1 MPSYA
6 HYYQTLIPHMPVPP
20 GSIHLHKHSPSVLTS
35 LSGPRNRPDQEVSEP
50 EAGAGHSLEETSSN
64 NFHLPHLERDHTQA
78 QSQLALA
85 IKPRAVQL
93 CVVTIANWKYKHDLS
108 NRLNNGSRPHSDGSQ
123 ECMMSNSRRGRH
135 RLHDSERR
143 VKLALQKQT

>member
-20 GSIHLHKHSPSVLTS
+20 KSIHLHKHSPSVLTPS
-35 LSGPRNRPDQEVSEP
+35 LGLSNRPDQEVSNP
-50 EAGAGHSLEETSSN
+50 EASVGHSLEETSSN
-64 NFHLPHLERDHTQA
+64 NNHLPHLERDHTQA

-85 IKPRAVQL
+85 IKPRIVQL
-93 CVVTIANWKYKHDLS
+93 YVVTIANWKYKHNLS
-108 NRLNNGSRPHSDGSQ
+108 NRLNNGSRPHSDVSQ

-135 RLHDSERR
+135 RLHCSGWR
-143 VKLALQKQT
+143 